1 MKKSTKRTISRIK
14 ARAQN
19 ILQRVSDRAQR
30 IKIEW
35 SKIEWQRVE
44 FSGVK
49 AFSGVKFSGVKKIGG

>member
-35 SKIEWQRVE
+35 QRVE

-49 AFSGVKFSGVKKIGG
+49 AFSGVKFSGVKFSGVKKIGG